1 MKPKITALGI
11 ISVFLL
17 SSAVSCGDDTI
28 IRNQQEQTEISFSW
42 WGNDTRH
49 EYTIKSVE
57 EFEKLHPDIKVKVN
71 YSEWSGYESRV
82 HVQMASNN
90 ESDVMQINFN
100 WLGEYSPDGNGYYDI
115 NKLTDIVDLSEFPE
129 DILKYGTVNGKLNGV
144 PIAMNCMTVY
154 INKTIYEQYGL
165 DVPKTWDDFF
175 KAAKVMSKDEIYP
188 LSGAKKQL
196 WLFCISYVEQ
206 KTGKKF
212 ITEDNRFG
220 FDEEDIDSMMDIY
233 CRLVEEKVVP
243 QVEYF
248 DRLNLND
255 GKYAGTVAWVSDA
268 INYCGA
274 AMDNGYEYVVADYT
288 AIDPEKSGEGWTAKP
303 ATLYAV
309 SSNTEHP
316 KEAALLLD
324 YLLNSREAAVLQGV
338 EKGIPLSEYARN
350 ALKEEGMLT
359 GLQYEASQLM
369 ESNTRISPMDPFVE
383 NSDTYDSFFD
393 ACNRVMFDITDR
405 DKAVSDLYKFLKK
418 LYSS

>member
-165 DVPKTWDDFF
+165 DVPKTWDHFF
-175 KAAKVMSKDEIYP
+175 KAAKVMSKDEIDP

-196 WLFCISYVEQ
+196 WLFCMSYVEQ

-212 ITEDNRFG
+212 N
-220 FDEEDIDSMMDIY
+220 
-233 CRLVEEKVVP
+233 
-243 QVEYF
+243 
-248 DRLNLND
+248 
-255 GKYAGTVAWVSDA
+255 
-268 INYCGA
+268 
-274 AMDNGYEYVVADYT
+274 
-288 AIDPEKSGEGWTAKP
+288 
-303 ATLYAV
+303 
-309 SSNTEHP
+309 
-316 KEAALLLD
+316 
-324 YLLNSREAAVLQGV
+324 
-338 EKGIPLSEYARN
+338 
-350 ALKEEGMLT
+350 
-359 GLQYEASQLM
+359 
-369 ESNTRISPMDPFVE
+369 
-383 NSDTYDSFFD
+383 
-393 ACNRVMFDITDR
+393 
-405 DKAVSDLYKFLKK
+405 
-418 LYSS
+418 